1 MDSKEKFL
9 EQISRQ
15 KDGDV
20 RKVNL
25 SAMSDLASAIN
36 AMKSY
41 DLENKFSTAFSNYQ
55 TALNLLKNVRKAA
68 MSYLSSYDTFIAAAD
83 KQGQQYETANDLYDE
98 ISEELSA
105 LGVSGSAE
113 LSKYG
118 DFLSKGKAQRQK
130 AFTQIKTKFPALKEL
145 NNIA

>member
-1 MDSKEKFL
+1 MNTKEKFL
-9 EQISRQ
+9 KQISKQ
-15 KDGDV
+15 NDIDV

-25 SAMSDLASAIN
+25 SVMSDLASAIN

-41 DLENKFSTAFSNYQ
+41 DLENKFSTALSDYQ
-55 TALNLLKNVRKAA
+55 TAFDLLKNVRKAA
-68 MSYLSSYDTFIAAAD
+68 MSYLSSYDKFVAAAD
-83 KQGQQYETANDLYDE
+83 KQGQEFEIASDLYDE